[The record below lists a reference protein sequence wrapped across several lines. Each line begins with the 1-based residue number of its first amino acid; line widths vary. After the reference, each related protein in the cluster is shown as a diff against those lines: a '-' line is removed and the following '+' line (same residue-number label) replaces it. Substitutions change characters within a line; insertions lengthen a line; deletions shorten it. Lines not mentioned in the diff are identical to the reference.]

1 MIYQIV
7 EAFKETALRHKGV
20 FTFKYQDK
28 ILINAQPNNKYY
40 EVIIETDPYFG
51 QVGDNHTLTLN
62 MDVLGFVDIDEV
74 TTQDIACQIGLS
86 IINKVVA
93 DNRMIMSLNNYS
105 ILCFTKNTDDVSA
118 GARFTIELTVPSF
131 IDFCTEPDNFL
142 TDEEY
147 QEKLENMKDSELN
160 LGEPKD
166 DKGLDLKPL
175 KL

>member
-40 EVIIETDPYFG
+40 EVIIETDPYFR

-147 QEKLENMKDSELN
+147 QEKIDNEEELY
-160 LGEPKD
+160 LGEPKE

>member
-147 QEKLENMKDSELN
+147 EEKLDNKEEELY
-160 LGEPKD
+160 LGEPKE

-175 KL
+175 KI

>member
-118 GARFTIELTVPSF
+118 GARFTIEL
-131 IDFCTEPDNFL
+131 
-142 TDEEY
+142 
-147 QEKLENMKDSELN
+147 
-160 LGEPKD
+160 
-166 DKGLDLKPL
+166 DLKPL
-175 KL
+175 KI

>member
-142 TDEEY
+142 TDKEY
-147 QEKLENMKDSELN
+147 EEKLDNKEELY
-160 LGEPKD
+160 LGEPKE

>member
-105 ILCFTKNTDDVSA
+105 ILCFTKNTDDASA

-147 QEKLENMKDSELN
+147 EEKLDNKEELY
-160 LGEPKD
+160 LGEPKE

-175 KL
+175 KI

>member
-7 EAFKETALRHKGV
+7 EAFKEAALRHKGV

-40 EVIIETDPYFG
+40 QVIIETDPYFG
-51 QVGDNHTLTLN
+51 ELGQNHTLTLN
-62 MDVLGFVDIDEV
+62 MDVLGFVDIDEI
-74 TTQDIACQIGLS
+74 TTQDIASQIGLS
-86 IINKVVA
+86 IINRVVNE
-93 DNRMIMSLNNYS
+93 NRMIMSLNSYS

-131 IDFCTEPDNFL
+131 IDFCTESENFL

-147 QEKLENMKDSELN
+147 QEKLDSMKDTELN
-160 LGEPKD
+160 LGEPKE

>member
-62 MDVLGFVDIDEV
+62 MDVLGFVDID
-74 TTQDIACQIGLS
+74 DGPPHDNPCQLGPS
-86 IINKVVA
+86 TNNPGVA
-93 DNRMIMSLNNYS
+93 DHRMIKSLNNYS
-105 ILCFTKNTDDVSA
+105 ILCFTKNTDDASA

-147 QEKLENMKDSELN
+147 EEKLDNKEELY
-160 LGEPKD
+160 LGEPKE

-175 KL
+175 KI

>member
-147 QEKLENMKDSELN
+147 QEKLDNEKELY
-160 LGEPKD
+160 LGEPKE

-175 KL
+175 KI

>member
-51 QVGDNHTLTLN
+51 QVGDNHTLILN

-118 GARFTIELTVPSF
+118 GARFTIELAVPSF

-147 QEKLENMKDSELN
+147 QEKLDNKEELY
-160 LGEPKD
+160 LGEPKE

>member
-62 MDVLGFVDIDEV
+62 MDVLG
-74 TTQDIACQIGLS
+74 
-86 IINKVVA
+86 
-93 DNRMIMSLNNYS
+93 
-105 ILCFTKNTDDVSA
+105 
-118 GARFTIELTVPSF
+118 
-131 IDFCTEPDNFL
+131 
-142 TDEEY
+142 
-147 QEKLENMKDSELN
+147 
-160 LGEPKD
+160 
-166 DKGLDLKPL
+166 
-175 KL
+175 

>member
-118 GARFTIELTVPSF
+118 GARFTIELAVPSF

-147 QEKLENMKDSELN
+147 QEKLDNKEELY
-160 LGEPKD
+160 LGEPKE

>member
-7 EAFKETALRHKGV
+7 EAFKEVALRHKGV

-93 DNRMIMSLNNYS
+93 DNRMIMSLNSYS

-131 IDFCTEPDNFL
+131 IDFCTEPENFL

-147 QEKLENMKDSELN
+147 QEKLDSMKDSELY
-160 LGEPKD
+160 LGEPKE

-175 KL
+175 KI

>member
-105 ILCFTKNTDDVSA
+105 ILCFTKNTDDASA

-147 QEKLENMKDSELN
+147 EEKLDNKEELY
-160 LGEPKD
+160 LGEPKE

-175 KL
+175 KV

>member
-40 EVIIETDPYFG
+40 EVIIETDPYFR

-147 QEKLENMKDSELN
+147 QEKIDNEEELY
-160 LGEPKD
+160 LGEPKE

-175 KL
+175 KI

>member
-7 EAFKETALRHKGV
+7 EAFEKAALKHKAV

-51 QVGDNHTLTLN
+51 QSGEVHTLTLN
-62 MDVLGFVDIDEV
+62 MDVLGFVDIDEK
-74 TTQDIACQIGLS
+74 TTQDIASQIGLS
-86 IINKVVA
+86 IINKVVS
-93 DNRMIMSLNNYS
+93 DNRMIMSLDSYN
-105 ILCFTKNTDDVSA
+105 ILLFTKKTDDISA
-118 GARFTIELTVPSF
+118 GARFTIQLIVPSF
-131 IDFCTEPDNFL
+131 IDYCVEEDNFI

-147 QEKLENMKDSELN
+147 EEKIKNKDELN
-160 LGEPKD
+160 LGDPKEY
-166 DKGLDLKPL
+166 KGLDLKPL

>member
-131 IDFCTEPDNFL
+131 IDFCIEPDNFL

-147 QEKLENMKDSELN
+147 EEKLDNKEELY
-160 LGEPKD
+160 LGEPKE

-175 KL
+175 KI

>member
-51 QVGDNHTLTLN
+51 KVGDNHTLTLN

-147 QEKLENMKDSELN
+147 QEKLDNKEELY
-160 LGEPKD
+160 LGEPKE

-175 KL
+175 KI

>member
-1 MIYQIV
+1 
-7 EAFKETALRHKGV
+7 
-20 FTFKYQDK
+20 
-28 ILINAQPNNKYY
+28 
-40 EVIIETDPYFG
+40 
-51 QVGDNHTLTLN
+51 

-147 QEKLENMKDSELN
+147 EEKLDNKEELY
-160 LGEPKD
+160 LGEPKE

-175 KL
+175 KI

>member
-1 MIYQIV
+1 
-7 EAFKETALRHKGV
+7 
-20 FTFKYQDK
+20 
-28 ILINAQPNNKYY
+28 
-40 EVIIETDPYFG
+40 
-51 QVGDNHTLTLN
+51 

-105 ILCFTKNTDDVSA
+105 ILCFTKNTDDASA

-147 QEKLENMKDSELN
+147 QEKLDNEEELY
-160 LGEPKD
+160 LGEPKE

-175 KL
+175 KI

>member
-147 QEKLENMKDSELN
+147 QEKLDNKEDSELN